1 MNLQCKASKS
11 GDIYLSYII
20 QQVQDF
26 KPSVAHLYPNT
37 GRVPSLHFHDSSTS
51 EIPSLFILQ
60 HGLTWSQVKNAG
72 QSQVKVLDRVVQSWV
87 KITQG

>member
-1 MNLQCKASKS
+1 MKRQTWTCSVRPVSLATFIELHN
-11 GDIYLSYII
+11 

-60 HGLTWSQVKNAG
+60 HGLT
-72 QSQVKVLDRVVQSWV
+72 
-87 KITQG
+87 